1 MSATRSAVI
10 RVVLID
16 DHEIVRNGLRFSLD
30 GEPSIQIV
38 GEADDGPAGISLVE
52 DTRPDVVLLDVRLPT
67 MSGVDVC
74 GILLQRAPDTRIV
87 ILSAFGD
94 EDLVYQCIMAGA
106 RGYIL
111 KDIVD
116 FDLKRTLVSVVRGE
130 TVIDPR
136 LASGLF
142 DRIRGGESAPSHG
155 LPPHQF
161 SVLRLMASGFT
172 NREIAERLYLSENT
186 VKGYVQEVLRRLNAR
201 NRLDAV
207 MIAIRNGW
215 MQ

>member
-1 MSATRSAVI
+1 MTSTRNALI

-16 DHEIVRNGLRFSLD
+16 DHEIVRNGLRFTLD

-38 GEADDGPAGISLVE
+38 GEADDGPTGIGLVE
-52 DTRPDVVLLDVRLPT
+52 DTRPDVVLLDVRLPS

-74 GILLQRAPDTRIV
+74 GIILQRVPDTRIV

-116 FDLKRTLVSVVRGE
+116 FDLKRTLVQVVRGE

-142 DRIRGGESAPSHG
+142 DRIRSGESTPSHG

-172 NREIAERLYLSENT
+172 NREIAERLYLTENT
-186 VKGYVQEVLRRLNAR
+186 VKGYVQEILRRLGAR